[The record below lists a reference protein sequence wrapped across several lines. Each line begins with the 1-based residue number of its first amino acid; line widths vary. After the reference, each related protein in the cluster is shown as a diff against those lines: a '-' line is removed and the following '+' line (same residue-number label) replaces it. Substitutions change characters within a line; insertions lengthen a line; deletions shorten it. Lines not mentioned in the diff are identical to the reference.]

1 MEKGEEREG
10 RKKREG
16 GRRGKE
22 KRYRERGR
30 REINTCSCSTMSQFH
45 PSSCLVLLAS
55 LLVCTALPFL
65 SPVRAHVP
73 RKP

>member
-22 KRYRERGR
+22 KRYREREKR
-30 REINTCSCSTMSQFH
+30 DQYMQ
-45 PSSCLVLLAS
+45 L
-55 LLVCTALPFL
+55 
-65 SPVRAHVP
+65 
-73 RKP
+73 